1 MKNNYFFS
9 GFTRHLFC
17 WLSML
22 LMGLIAPTGLMAQT
36 TLSAGDIAFVGFNGV
51 DDGGTGNNS
60 NDKFSFVLLKNVAAN
75 TKIFFT
81 DFGWLTGGG
90 FQTVSPT
97 AGVGSKDDGI
107 ISWTASTSLAA
118 GTQVV
123 ILCKYNLS
131 ASTGTVAGVEQVPAQ
146 SFYMNIGDPG
156 ADNIFAYQAATARDA
171 NPTLLAGIR
180 TAGVQTTWDA
190 TLSNTEFTPA
200 KTTLPAAL
208 TANGVNAALYLKGS
222 FYTIAIY
229 KCTLNNGFP
238 KSLRNAINNPAN
250 WEYPNPGT
258 PCEGYIYGPNDPDC
272 PQSSIPTGYNLPIN
286 CTFTIAQVQI
296 ASQPVSKTVCAGQP
310 VSFTSTASNATA
322 YQWQVSTNGGG
333 SFSNLSNGGVYTGAT
348 SNTLSISNTTGL
360 NGYQYRL
367 IASESTEP
375 SSATSSAATLTVN
388 AVPTLTLNGSANPT
402 TCGGTNGS
410 ISFTTNLTNGS
421 YSLSYT
427 GTGSPKTVTV
437 AGNAFTLTG
446 LGAGSYSNFS
456 ITNSGCMGSLATP
469 VNLTDPTP
477 PTAGLLNNGPLSCSM
492 TSVTLTA
499 SGGGTYQFS
508 AGATQIGST
517 NQATVTTA
525 GPYSVTVTGT
535 NGCTATA
542 TTTVTGDQSVPTAGL
557 LNNGPLSCSMT
568 TVTLTAS
575 GGGTYQFSA
584 GATQI
589 NGGNTAS
596 VSTAGPYSV
605 TATSASGCTAVATTT
620 VTGDQT
626 VPTAGLLNN
635 GPLSCS
641 MTTVTLTASG
651 GGTYQF
657 SAGATQIG
665 STNQA
670 TVSTAGP
677 YSVTVTG
684 TNGCTATATT
694 TVTGD
699 QSVPTAGLLNNG
711 PLSCSMTTVTLTAS
725 GGGTY
730 QFSAGATQING
741 GNTAT
746 VTTAGPYSVTVTGTN
761 GCSATATTTVTG
773 DQSVPTAG
781 LLNNG
786 PLSCSMTT
794 VTLTA
799 SGGGTYQFSAG
810 ATQINGG
817 NTASVSTAGPYSVTA
832 TSASGCTATATTTVA
847 GNQTVPTAGLTNDG
861 PLSCSKTSVTLTA
874 SGGGTYQFS
883 AGATQI
889 NGGNTATVTT
899 AGPYSVTV
907 TGTNGCSATATTTVT
922 GDQSV
927 PTAGLLNNGPLSCS
941 MTTVTLTASGG
952 GTYTFSAGAT
962 QIGSTNQA
970 SVTTAGPYS
979 VTVTGTNGCTATA
992 TTTVTGDQSV
1002 PMVSISANPS
1012 LTITQGETTTLTAN
1026 VSGGTPPFG
1035 YGWSTGASSNSITA
1049 STDEPYSV
1057 TVTGTNGCSATAS
1070 VTVTVIQPS
1079 GPFAITGVTTLSC
1092 ETISAGQ
1099 RRVSFNPRYA
1109 SLDGSPVSF
1118 SVVNELVPTT
1128 NPGPYTLN
1136 LYTDNPVI
1144 TLSATQSGATNR
1156 FAYNWL
1162 SACSSSTANTPPTV
1176 VNPVSPQSATVGIG
1190 YTLSLANVFTDAET
1204 PNGQTLSVTGLPAGL
1219 NFVAPST
1226 ISGTPSMSGV
1236 GNVTVT
1242 ATDPGGLMAN
1252 NTFNIT
1258 VNPAG
1263 GTPPPP
1269 SGTFSIT
1276 GVTTISCQVLSAG
1289 ERRLSFNPRYAGLNG
1304 APVSFSVVNE
1314 LLPTTAPGPYT
1325 LNLYTDNSV
1334 VTLRAVQS
1342 GISSSFA
1349 YNWLTACSSST
1360 ANTPPTVVNPV
1371 SLQSATVGV
1380 GYTLSLANVFT
1391 DAETPNQLTLS
1402 MSGLPAGLSF
1412 SPPST
1417 ISGTPSM
1424 SGVSNVTVTATD
1436 PGSLSASTS
1445 FTITVNPAGGTPP
1458 PTATFSITGV
1468 TTVSCEVI
1476 SAGERRLT
1484 FNPRYADLD
1493 GSPVSFSVVN
1503 ELSATTNPGPYTL
1516 NLYTDNPVINLRAVQ
1531 SGVSTS
1537 FSYGW
1542 LAACNASARTAAE
1555 QVPLLQVRLLGN
1567 PVVGKT
1573 IRVEIQGAESQTVW
1587 LRVQNL
1593 SGGLVDE
1600 QVIRRAASTETVEL
1614 ATGTEG
1620 GIYLLHVS
1628 TGNQQRTLKVI
1639 KP

>member
-1 MKNNYFFS
+1 M
-9 GFTRHLFC
+9 LF
-17 WLSML
+17 LGAL
-22 LMGLIAPTGLMAQT
+22 APTGLMAQT

-51 DDGGTGNNS
+51 DDQSTGNNS
-60 NDKFSFVLLKNVAAN
+60 NDKFSFVLLKSVTAN
-75 TKIFFT
+75 TRIFFT

-97 AGVGSKDDGI
+97 TGVGSKDDGI

-123 ILCKYNLS
+123 IQSKYNLS
-131 ASTGTVAGVEQVPAQ
+131 ASTGTVAGIEQIPGKT
-146 SFYMNIGDPG
+146 FYMNIGDPG

-171 NPTLLAGIR
+171 NPILLAGIR
-180 TAGVQTTWDA
+180 TAGTATTWDA
-190 TLSNTEFTPA
+190 TLTNTEFTPA

-208 TANGVNAALYLKGS
+208 TANGVNAALYLKGT
-222 FYTIAIY
+222 FYTIGIY
-229 KCTLNNGFP
+229 KCTLSNGFP
-238 KSLRNAINNPAN
+238 NALRNTINNPAN
-250 WEYPNPGT
+250 WGYPNPGT
-258 PCEGYIYGPNDPDC
+258 FCEGYIYAPNDPDC
-272 PQSSIPTGYNLPIN
+272 PQSSIPAGYNLPIN

-333 SFSNLSNGGVYTGAT
+333 SFSNLSDGGVYTGAT
-348 SNTLSISNTTGL
+348 SITLSISNTTGF

-367 IASESTEP
+367 IASESTVP

-388 AVPTLTLNGSANPT
+388 TVPTLTLNGSANPT
-402 TCGGTNGS
+402 TCGGANGS

-446 LGAGSYSNFS
+446 LGAGSYSNYS
-456 ITNSGCMGSLATP
+456 ITNSGCTGSLATP

-508 AGATQIGST
+508 AGATQIGSS
-517 NQATVTTA
+517 NQATVT
-525 GPYSVTVTGT
+525 
-535 NGCTATA
+535 
-542 TTTVTGDQSVPTAGL
+542 
-557 LNNGPLSCSMT
+557 
-568 TVTLTAS
+568 
-575 GGGTYQFSA
+575 
-584 GATQI
+584 
-589 NGGNTAS
+589 
-596 VSTAGPYSV
+596 TAGPYSV
-605 TATSASGCTAVATTT
+605 TATSASGC
-620 VTGDQT
+620 
-626 VPTAGLLNN
+626 
-635 GPLSCS
+635 
-641 MTTVTLTASG
+641 
-651 GGTYQF
+651 
-657 SAGATQIG
+657 
-665 STNQA
+665 
-670 TVSTAGP
+670 
-677 YSVTVTG
+677 
-684 TNGCTATATT
+684 
-694 TVTGD
+694 
-699 QSVPTAGLLNNG
+699 
-711 PLSCSMTTVTLTAS
+711 
-725 GGGTY
+725 
-730 QFSAGATQING
+730 
-741 GNTAT
+741 
-746 VTTAGPYSVTVTGTN
+746 
-761 GCSATATTTVTG
+761 SATATTTVT
-773 DQSVPTAG
+773 
-781 LLNNG
+781 
-786 PLSCSMTT
+786 
-794 VTLTA
+794 
-799 SGGGTYQFSAG
+799 
-810 ATQINGG
+810 
-817 NTASVSTAGPYSVTA
+817 
-832 TSASGCTATATTTVA
+832 

-889 NGGNTATVTT
+889 NGGNTATVST

-907 TGTNGCSATATTTVT
+907 TGTGGCSAVATTTVT
-922 GDQSV
+922 GNQTA
-927 PTAGLLNNGPLSCS
+927 PT
-941 MTTVTLTASGG
+941 
-952 GTYTFSAGAT
+952 
-962 QIGSTNQA
+962 
-970 SVTTAGPYS
+970 
-979 VTVTGTNGCTATA
+979 
-992 TTTVTGDQSV
+992 
-1002 PMVSISANPS
+1002 VSISANPS
-1012 LTITQGETTTLTAN
+1012 LTITQGESTTLTAN

-1035 YGWSTGASSNSITA
+1035 YGWSTGASSNSIVA
-1049 STDEPYSV
+1049 STDGPYSV
-1057 TVTGTNGCSATAS
+1057 TVTGVNGCSATAS

-1099 RRVSFNPRYA
+1099 RRVTFNPRYA
-1109 SLDGSPVSF
+1109 SQDSSPISF
-1118 SVVNELVPTT
+1118 SVVNELTATT

-1144 TLSATQSGATNR
+1144 TLSATQNGANTL

-1204 PNGQTLSVTGLPAGL
+1204 PNSLVLSVTGLPAGL

-1236 GNVTVT
+1236 STVTVT
-1242 ATDPGGLMAN
+1242 ATDPGGMMAS
-1252 NTFNIT
+1252 TSFTIT

-1269 SGTFSIT
+1269 TGTFSIT
-1276 GVTTISCQVLSAG
+1276 SVQTISCEVLSAG
-1289 ERRLSFNPRYAGLNG
+1289 ERSLTFNPQYAGVNG
-1304 APVSFSVVNE
+1304 APISFSVVNE
-1314 LLPTTAPGPYT
+1314 LAPTTNPGPYT

-1334 VTLRAVQS
+1334 VTLQAVQS

-1349 YNWLTACSSST
+1349 YNWLSACSSST
-1360 ANTPPTVVNPV
+1360 ANTPPTVANPV
-1371 SLQSATVGV
+1371 GPQSATVGV
-1380 GYTLSLANVFT
+1380 AYTLSLANVFT

-1402 MSGLPAGLSF
+1402 VSGLPAGLSF
-1412 SPPST
+1412 TAPST

-1436 PGSLSASTS
+1436 PGSMSASTS
-1445 FTITVNPAGGTPP
+1445 FTITVNPAAGTPP

-1468 TTVSCEVI
+1468 TTVSCEVL

-1484 FNPRYADLD
+1484 FNPRYAGLD

-1503 ELSATTNPGPYTL
+1503 ELAPTTNPGPYTL

-1555 QVPLLQVRLLGN
+1555 QVPQLQVRLLGN

-1573 IRVEIQGAESQTVW
+1573 IRVEIQGAESQAVW

-1600 QVIRRAASTETVEL
+1600 QVIGRAASTETVEL
-1614 ATGTEG
+1614 SLGTQG
-1620 GIYLLHVS
+1620 GIYLLQVS
-1628 TGNQQRTLKVI
+1628 NGNQQRTLKVI